1 MRKSFFSILLCLI
14 LIPFTISA
22 ISLSE
27 IENDPIRYV
36 KVYEVMDETGCYYTG
51 SMYVDKDSVEV
62 LLCAPPLYTIR
73 GKTYFIDHGAIIQD
87 TRIINYDYNQS
98 MKTITKRLILDNPKI
113 SRDELIKKYL
123 DIIHINS
130 GITYSETY
138 SKMYNSDGTIALDN
152 LPDIPPQKCG
162 SFSGIGGA
170 ANYMFYK
177 CYNHYFQL

>member
-1 MRKSFFSILLCLI
+1 MQYRFTQTILH
-14 LIPFTISA
+14 
-22 ISLSE
+22 SL
-27 IENDPIRYV
+27 
-36 KVYEVMDETGCYYTG
+36 
-51 SMYVDKDSVEV
+51 

-98 MKTITKRLILDNPKI
+98 METITKRLILDNPKI
-113 SRDELIKKYL
+113 SRDEFIKKYL

-152 LPDIPPQKCG
+152 LPDIPLQKCG
-162 SFSGIGGA
+162 SFSGIGRA